1 MTKITVEELNELI
14 NQLRDLKHEIFIE
27 VDKAKLIKAYKA
39 NPDELLKV
47 LKNVKP
53 YIPVKEINTKLTKKY
68 DTKLITFIL
77 NYVEL

>member
-27 VDKAKLIKAYKA
+27 VDKAKLIEAYKA

>member
-14 NQLRDLKHEIFIE
+14 NELKQFKNDIFIE
-27 VDKAKLIKAYKA
+27 VDKTKLIEAYKA

-53 YIPVKEINTKLTKKY
+53 YVPIKEINKILTKKY
-68 DTKLITFIL
+68 DPKIIKFIL